1 MEAHTNHLDPFRS
14 GLRATRADEVVV
26 DNAIVGG
33 SRGSNTRESM
43 LVFSVG
49 QVRKVAVTAS
59 GRLTKPID
67 GLFVWFPLTDEEL
80 AFLLDVEGLTPR

>member
-1 MEAHTNHLDPFRS
+1 
-14 GLRATRADEVVV
+14 
-26 DNAIVGG
+26 
-33 SRGSNTRESM
+33 M

-67 GLFVWFPLTDEEL
+67 GVFVWFSLTDEEL